1 MQGPRL
7 PMEFSPAHP
16 SVLGVEFQE
25 HALRMYHP
33 GPPPSLPEQNTD
45 GNPPSNTQQEDSA
58 QLDLSQNA
66 AGQEE
71 DSSKPQP
78 KRLHVSNIP
87 FRFRDPDLRQM
98 FGQQEDSAQLD
109 LSQNAAGQEED
120 SSKPQPKRLHVS
132 NIPFRFRDPDLRQ
145 MFGQFGKILDVEI
158 IFNERGS
165 KGFGF
170 VTFESSLE
178 ADSAR
183 DKLNGTIVEGRKIEV
198 NNATAR
204 VVTKKPQTPLIN
216 AGWKIN
222 PMMGAVYAPELY
234 TMASFPYP
242 VAPPTLAYRGA
253 ALRGRG
259 RAVYNTIRSATAA
272 TPTPVPAYP
281 GLVYQ
286 DGLYGPEVYVSKENL
301 TSLSSSSSSPCPSLS
316 LSCLIL

>member
-25 HALRMYHP
+25 HGLRMYQP

-45 GNPPSNTQQEDSA
+45 GNPPSNT
-58 QLDLSQNA
+58 
-66 AGQEE
+66 
-71 DSSKPQP
+71 
-78 KRLHVSNIP
+78 
-87 FRFRDPDLRQM
+87 
-98 FGQQEDSAQLD
+98 QQEDSAQLD

-198 NNATAR
+198 RTGDFLI
-204 VVTKKPQTPLIN
+204 VFVYFVLPKPVFHST
-216 AGWKIN
+216 
-222 PMMGAVYAPELY
+222 VYTVLYSMLLY
-234 TMASFPYP
+234 TAVLYF
-242 VAPPTLAYRGA
+242 TLLYN
-253 ALRGRG
+253 ALL
-259 RAVYNTIRSATAA
+259 YSATLLSY
-272 TPTPVPAYP
+272 TLHYSTM
-281 GLVYQ
+281 
-286 DGLYGPEVYVSKENL
+286 LYCTL
-301 TSLSSSSSSPCPSLS
+301 LHCCP
-316 LSCLIL
+316 ILYTTLQCFTVLCYTAVLF